1 MSVTKHLKIERL
13 MRMVSDKHGLK
24 DRVAGTFKELKGK
37 ATNDKTEELVGKI
50 RKAKGK
56 IKDKARDLKD
66 DLDKKEK
73 EA

>member
-1 MSVTKHLKIERL
+1 
-13 MRMVSDKHGLK
+13 MVSDNHGLK

-37 ATNDKTEELVGKI
+37 VTNDRTEERAGKL

-56 IKDKARDLKD
+56 FKDKARDLKD

>member
-1 MSVTKHLKIERL
+1 

-24 DRVAGTFKELKGK
+24 DRVALPFRELKGK
-37 ATNDKTEELVGKI
+37 ATNDKTEEMVGKL

>member
-1 MSVTKHLKIERL
+1 MERL
-13 MRMVSDKHGLK
+13 MCMVSDKHGLK
-24 DRVAGTFKELKGK
+24 DRVVGTFKELKGK
-37 ATNDKTEELVGKI
+37 ATNDKTEEMVGKL

-66 DLDKKEK
+66 DLDKKKK